1 MSHVPRNVSFYLLMQ
16 DEKAKKV
23 IESGD
28 EEAFKKILFDWGIDT
43 DDHYEIVSCEHR
55 PLENQPL
62 IFNGPMVKGSER
74 LDLDWLNSGY
84 ASWEARVE
92 AIDDSAMRADLKEM
106 SRQGCAD
113 KTWLNEDTAKAVAKN
128 ERNKGM

>member
-1 MSHVPRNVSFYLLMQ
+1 MSHVSRNISFYLLMQ

-28 EEAFKKILFDWGIDT
+28 EEAFKKILFAWGIDT
-43 DDHYEIVSCEHR
+43 EDHYEIVSCEHR

-62 IFNGPMVKGSER
+62 VFNGPMVKGSER

-106 SRQGCAD
+106 GKTGSSD
-113 KTWLNEDTAKAVAKN
+113 KVWLNEDTAKAVAKN